1 MSSNE
6 FRDWY
11 QSIPKITRGWFTA
24 SVVLPLIGRFGLLN
38 PYTLILLFEP
48 FVKNF
53 HVNYCLIINII

>member
-24 SVVLPLIGRFGLLN
+24 SIALPLIGRLGLLN

-53 HVNYCLIINII
+53 HVNYYF